1 MSPAVQVPEVAV
13 AVVEPVDSVA
23 MAETA
28 LL

>member
-1 MSPAVQVPEVAV
+1 MFPAVQVPQVAV
-13 AVVEPVDSVA
+13 AVVEPVDSAA